1 MRPLSHFQTHC
12 CGGAMMKLNFFGKI
26 TTGTS
31 TLFLHFMLLSVKVNL
46 TIFPPIFL
54 LPFFQFLL
62 SSSQAWQMRVLS
74 NVFWWLIERWWWRKK
89 SLSSLIKINF
99 WKIDWKVGVFDHFL
113 NLISDQCV
121 GFLKRAWG
129 YCFHYHHSF
138 DFLWMTMRSNVKQ

>member
-1 MRPLSHFQTHC
+1 MRLFGYLQTLWRRSDDEIEFLWQNHDWDV
-12 CGGAMMKLNFFGKI
+12 NPF
-26 TTGTS
+26 
-31 TLFLHFMLLSVKVNL
+31 FLHFMLLSVKVNL
-46 TIFPPIFL
+46 TIFSPIFL

-99 WKIDWKVGVFDHFL
+99 WKIDWKVGFFDHFL

-129 YCFHYHHSF
+129 YCFH
-138 DFLWMTMRSNVKQ
+138 

>member
-99 WKIDWKVGVFDHFL
+99 WKIDFL
-113 NLISDQCV
+113 TTFWIWYQIKWV
-121 GFLKRAWG
+121 FLKGLEAIAFIIVIPWL
-129 YCFHYHHSF
+129 FV
-138 DFLWMTMRSNVKQ
+138 DDNA